1 MVPAL
6 CTFLFLIKKSAKPFL
21 DSWLFGL
28 AYFCVSLSWLYVSMH
43 DVGGMHPA
51 LAWFGVIALSA
62 YLALSYGIAL
72 KITSQINS
80 KIFLIFSLA
89 SALTLTEWLR
99 GWVLTGFPWASLI
112 DTQIDGP
119 FFGWAPILG
128 GLGCLWFLTLT
139 CAYLVHIKQNMIT
152 KLFSVILLISISHA
166 LQLISF
172 TTPYGRPF
180 EVTLIQGNFPQS
192 LKFNP
197 DYIAEQIKYY
207 QNALQTSKSL
217 LTVAPETSF
226 PINSSQIDLL
236 TKTEWL
242 EMGKKRHILFGIFGT
257 NPNHLYSNSAMGF
270 GPIESD
276 YRYDKSHLVP
286 FGEFIPS
293 GFKWFVDAMV
303 TPLGNQQAGAILQ
316 KPFAIK
322 QDSTNIYAG
331 IMICYEDVFGG
342 ELAYRQRNSQLPHH
356 LWINM
361 TNLAWFGDGMVLD
374 QHLRLARL
382 RSLET
387 GIPTIRATNTGVT
400 AIIDQ
405 QGEVTAQLPVWQ
417 QSTLKAEVQ
426 AYDGQT
432 PYVRWGNTP
441 IVLISIVVLAIGLIR
456 SKKAPKTSQDR

>member
-1 MVPAL
+1 M
-6 CTFLFLIKKSAKPFL
+6 LFRSA
-21 DSWLFGL
+21 
-28 AYFCVSLSWLYVSMH
+28 
-43 DVGGMHPA
+43 
-51 LAWFGVIALSA
+51 I
-62 YLALSYGIAL
+62 
-72 KITSQINS
+72 
-80 KIFLIFSLA
+80 
-89 SALTLTEWLR
+89 
-99 GWVLTGFPWASLI
+99 
-112 DTQIDGP
+112 
-119 FFGWAPILG
+119 
-128 GLGCLWFLTLT
+128 
-139 CAYLVHIKQNMIT
+139 
-152 KLFSVILLISISHA
+152 
-166 LQLISF
+166 
-172 TTPYGRPF
+172 
-180 EVTLIQGNFPQS
+180 
-192 LKFNP
+192 
-197 DYIAEQIKYY
+197 
-207 QNALQTSKSL
+207 
-217 LTVAPETSF
+217 
-226 PINSSQIDLL
+226 
-236 TKTEWL
+236 
-242 EMGKKRHILFGIFGT
+242 
-257 NPNHLYSNSAMGF
+257 GF

-286 FGEFIPS
+286 FGEFVPF

-303 TPLGNQQAGAILQ
+303 TPLGNQQAGATLQ

-400 AIIDQ
+400 AVIDQ

-432 PYVRWGNTP
+432 PYVQWGNTP
-441 IVLISIVVLAIGLIR
+441 IVLISTIVLAIGLVR
-456 SKKAPKTSQDR
+456 SKKAPKSS